1 MSDQEQFVGYLES
14 DQLVAERSRPV
25 PPVRLSRRAKAAL
38 WAMRLFVIVISVMVV
53 YTFVFQ
59 LGH

>member
-1 MSDQEQFVGYLES
+1 MTEREQLIAYLES

-25 PPVRLSRRAKAAL
+25 GRGALSRRASAGL
-38 WAMRLFVIVISVMVV
+38 WVLRVFAVVVSLMVV
-53 YTFVFQ
+53 YTFVSQ